1 MAMSTFPNLRK
12 STLLAGSLAVCIA
25 AMLSACGGSSGSDQT
40 SSDGSQATTAT
51 AASVPAASATPAAV
65 IATATT
71 TLSVETAN
79 LPDAAAAQ
87 IAKPFFHS
95 APGLLQEPDNTDA
108 ANSSASGLRA
118 PTQYRLAADLASVPT
133 AGLTVEDLQNPDK
146 VRELNAQAMAAEFK
160 PMAGTGVIAT
170 YTPAQIRAAYG
181 LPLLPPA
188 GAALSATQAAQ
199 LGAGQTIYIVDAYH
213 DPNIVAELAAFNAKF
228 GLPACTTK
236 AISATASLPL
246 AAAST
251 TACELSVVYN
261 TAAGGMT
268 TTAPAYD
275 AGWATEITLD
285 VQWAHA
291 TAPLARIV
299 LIEAPDAS
307 LNSLLGAVK
316 LANAMGPGVVSMSFG
331 ATEGTW
337 TSTVDSAFSGTNM
350 TYLAATGDWGAQVSW
365 PSVSTKVLAVGG
377 TTLNSVGNGTRSEV
391 GWTLTGGGI
400 SAYTATPSYQTPAVP
415 GLGSVARRAVA
426 DVAFNADPKS
436 GQYVAV
442 INAGSSAVSW
452 VSAGGTSLS
461 TPQWA
466 GLIAIANAVRATT
479 GKQAL
484 GAPHAVLYG
493 QIAST
498 PGTYA
503 SVFSDITVSSNG
515 TCSLCTAKAGYDA
528 LTGLGTPNV
537 TSLLTTLT
545 GSTANQAPIVTSAS
559 ITGKVAIALSFTVS
573 VSSANPVTYTL
584 SGAPAGMTISTAGVV
599 SWASPV
605 VGTYPV
611 TVTAKDSKTALS
623 GQGVY
628 TVSIA
633 QVPAPVVN
641 AAAIS
646 GSVGTPLSF
655 TPSVTASNPVT
666 LSLSGAPAGMMLSAT
681 GAVSWSSP
689 VAGTY
694 KVTVLAK
701 DTKTGLSGQGVLTVA
716 IAAPLPP
723 SVSAATVNGK
733 PGTALSFIASAMAPN
748 PVTWSIAGAPSG
760 MTISANGTV
769 SWPSPLVGTYSVT
782 VTAKDTRTG
791 LSGQGLYTV
800 KIAVAG
806 PVITFSPVTGVAGK
820 AVTGTIGISDATSPS
835 VSISISGVPLGMSF
849 SLSGT
854 NIIMNWANPVAGSY
868 SLKLYAVDSAGL
880 SAQVTI
886 PVTIA
891 AK

>member
-1 MAMSTFPNLRK
+1 MTGFKHSRTYPR
-12 STLLAGSLAVCIA
+12 TYPRLAGSLALSIA
-25 AMLSACGGSSGSDQT
+25 ALLSACGGSNGDSAQSSTDPASSTVSILPAT
-40 SSDGSQATTAT
+40 SE
-51 AASVPAASATPAAV
+51 AV

-71 TLSVETAN
+71 TLDVETAN
-79 LPDAAAAQ
+79 LPEAVEAQ
-87 IAKPFFHS
+87 VAKPLFHS

-118 PTQYRLAADLASVPT
+118 PTNYRLAADMAGAPT
-133 AGLTVEDLQNPDK
+133 AGLTVEDLQNPDR
-146 VRELNAQAMAAEFK
+146 VRELAAQAMAAEFK
-160 PMAGTGVIAT
+160 PMAGSGVIAT
-170 YTPAQIRAAYG
+170 YTPAQIRAAYR

-188 GAALSATQAAQ
+188 GAALSATQAAE
-199 LGAGQTIYIVDAYH
+199 LGAGQTIYIIAAYH
-213 DPNIVAELAAFNAKF
+213 DPNIVAELSAFNAKF
-228 GLPACTTK
+228 GLPACTTRR
-236 AISATASLPL
+236 IPVTASLPL
-246 AAAST
+246 APASK

-268 TTAPAYD
+268 AAAPPYD
-275 AGWATEITLD
+275 AGWATEIALD

-291 TAPLARIV
+291 TAPLARII
-299 LIEAPDAS
+299 LIEAADAT
-307 LNSLLGAVK
+307 LNSLLGSIK
-316 LANAMGPGVVSMSFG
+316 LANAMGPGVDSMSFG
-331 ATEGTW
+331 TNEGNW
-337 TSTVDSAFSGTNM
+337 TGSVDAAFSGANM
-350 TYLAATGDWGAQVSW
+350 TYLAASGDWGSQVMW
-365 PSVSTKVLAVGG
+365 PSVSSKVVAVGG

-400 SAYTATPSYQTPAVP
+400 SAFTATPSYQASNVP

-466 GLIAIANAVRATT
+466 GLVAIANAVRATT
-479 GKQAL
+479 GKQPVGAL
-484 GAPHAVLYG
+484 HSTLYG
-493 QIAST
+493 QIASV

-503 SVFSDITVSSNG
+503 SVFSDITASSNG
-515 TCSLCTAKAGYDA
+515 TCSLCTARIGYDA

-545 GSTANQAPIVTSAS
+545 GTAANQAPIVTSAS
-559 ITGKVAIALSFTVS
+559 ITGKVATALSFTVS

-599 SWASPV
+599 TWANPV

-611 TVTAKDSKTALS
+611 TVTAKDSKTLLS
-623 GQGVY
+623 GKGIY
-628 TVSIA
+628 TVAIS

-646 GSVGTPLSF
+646 GSVGKPLSF
-655 TPSVTASNPVT
+655 TPSVTGSNPVT

-681 GAVSWSSP
+681 GVVSWSSP
-689 VAGTY
+689 IAGTY
-694 KVTVLAK
+694 KVTVIAK
-701 DTKTGLSGQGVLTVA
+701 DTRTGLSGQGVFTVA

-723 SVSAATVNGK
+723 SVSAGTVNGR
-733 PGTALSFIASAMAPN
+733 PGAALSFIVSAMAPN
-748 PVTWSIAGAPSG
+748 PVTWSLAGAPSG
-760 MTISANGTV
+760 MTINANGTV
-769 SWPSPLVGTYSVT
+769 SWPAPAVGNYSVT

-791 LSGQGLYTV
+791 LSGQGIYTV
-800 KIAVAG
+800 KISVAG
-806 PVITFSPVTGVAGK
+806 PVVTFTPVNGVAGK
-820 AVTGTIGISDATSPS
+820 AVSGTIRISDATSPS
-835 VSISISGVPLGMSF
+835 VRVSISGVPLGMSF

-854 NIIMNWANPVAGSY
+854 NINMTWANPVAGNY
-868 SLKLYAVDSAGL
+868 SLKLYAVNSNGL
-880 SAQVTI
+880 STQVTI